1 MTQIILS
8 ENNKYQQFFQKIIP
22 LRFSCI
28 TNAGWPIVLS
38 LWYVYKD
45 GKIYCATQKDA
56 KVIEYLQKNP
66 KCAFE
71 VAPDQPPYK
80 GVRGQG
86 QVKLRKDIAIQIL
99 ELLIDRY
106 LGNRDSSLAKLLLEK
121 RDNELAIEITPINLF
136 TWDYSKRMKDSS
148 SK

>member
-1 MTQIILS
+1 MAQNLLT
-8 ENNKYQQFFQKIIP
+8 ENNQYREFFQKVIP

-28 TNAGWPIVLS
+28 TGAGWPIVLS
-38 LWYVYKD
+38 LWYLYKD

-56 KVIEYLQKNP
+56 KVIQYLQKNP

-71 VAPDQPPYK
+71 VAPEKPPYT
-80 GVRGQG
+80 GIRGRG